1 MAIVGEGQSVCVCVT
16 LYRTQRTV
24 STPVSSVSVT
34 LNCILLVQEK
44 KDHFRLYCERDRAMN
59 IVNGNSA

>member
-1 MAIVGEGQSVCVCVT
+1 MCVCVT